1 MDMNVALKI
10 SAGVTGQQAVDQL
23 RTSMDRLS
31 GSANMIKG
39 AFAALGG
46 AAVLAG
52 FVGMIKGAIDTGDHL
67 FDLSQKTGIAVEDLD
82 ALGFA
87 AELNGSSLDQVSGAL
102 SKLSK
107 NMAEAAGGSK
117 EAIGVFKQFGISQAE
132 LKSGSVTL
140 TDAMARIAD
149 KIASMPDG
157 WQKTAAAQKAF
168 GKSAADIVPLL
179 NAGGDA
185 IRDAR
190 AQLEGYGALFTGG
203 FAAAADDFNDKMA
216 LMRRMAGALSLS
228 FAKELLPVM
237 SGFLQGLIDAKTR
250 VGDVAGDSSLAE
262 WASVAA
268 QGIAALVDVIKVAAQ
283 AVMAI
288 LGSFKAVWAD
298 IELGGS
304 FIAKG
309 PAAIFSQDARD
320 ELSGALAER
329 NKIVEEANQRY
340 VTLWKMNGSATFD
353 AVKAQMDKLKS
364 TMKDAGDSTKGKG
377 GLGGGFDFSAGKET
391 EFTKLKQQ
399 LEEQLSKTGEL
410 TKMQEIASLLET
422 KRFEDLDK
430 NQRKQLINLAKEIDS
445 KATLQKIDELNR
457 KEKGSIE
464 LLQLEGQKADMT
476 AREYEKLVAA
486 KKHQLE
492 VAEATKRMNEEDAAS
507 YRQVADALF
516 KTKQAV
522 EDLNYANSRTFGA
535 GAKRAFNEYLENIK
549 DVSKSVEQAF
559 GNAFKGIEDAL
570 VSFVMTGKLNFKSLA
585 LSIIQDMARILIQQQ
600 IMAPLMAATK
610 AAFGFADGGIM
621 TSGGPQP
628 LKKYANGGIAN
639 TPQLALFGE
648 GRMPEAYVPLPD
660 GRTIPVTMQ
669 GGTGTGSVN
678 NVTVNVS
685 VENAGEQVNNE
696 QGAGNL
702 GRVISNVVKAELINQ
717 KRPGGLLAA

>member
-23 RTSMDRLS
+23 RTTMDRLD
-31 GSANMIKG
+31 GSVTKIKG
-39 AFAALGG
+39 AFIALGG
-46 AAVLAG
+46 AAVLGG

-87 AELNGSSLDQVSGAL
+87 AELNGSSLEQVSGSLA
-102 SKLSK
+102 KLSK

-117 EAIGVFKQFGISQAE
+117 EAIGVFKQFGISQGE

-149 KIASMPDG
+149 KIAAMPDG

-168 GKSAADIVPLL
+168 GKGAAEIVPLL

-203 FAAAADDFNDKMA
+203 FAAASDEFNDKMA

-268 QGIAALVDVIKVAAQ
+268 QGIAALVDIIKVAAQ
-283 AVMAI
+283 AVVAI

-320 ELSGALAER
+320 ELSAALAER

-340 VTLWKMNGSATFD
+340 VTLWNMNGSATFD

-364 TMKDAGDSTKGKG
+364 TMKDASEATKPKG
-377 GLGGGFDFSAGKET
+377 AGGGFDFSAGKET

-410 TKMQEIASLLET
+410 TKMQEIQSLLET
-422 KRFEDLDK
+422 KRFEDLDAAQK
-430 NQRKQLINLAKEIDS
+430 KQLINLAKEIDS
-445 KATLQKIDELNR
+445 KTALRNGLQR
-457 KEKGSIE
+457 
-464 LLQLEGQKADMT
+464 
-476 AREYEKLVAA
+476 R
-486 KKHQLE
+486 
-492 VAEATKRMNEEDAAS
+492 
-507 YRQVADALF
+507 
-516 KTKQAV
+516 
-522 EDLNYANSRTFGA
+522 
-535 GAKRAFNEYLENIK
+535 
-549 DVSKSVEQAF
+549 
-559 GNAFKGIEDAL
+559 
-570 VSFVMTGKLNFKSLA
+570 
-585 LSIIQDMARILIQQQ
+585 
-600 IMAPLMAATK
+600 
-610 AAFGFADGGIM
+610 
-621 TSGGPQP
+621 
-628 LKKYANGGIAN
+628 
-639 TPQLALFGE
+639 
-648 GRMPEAYVPLPD
+648 
-660 GRTIPVTMQ
+660 
-669 GGTGTGSVN
+669 
-678 NVTVNVS
+678 
-685 VENAGEQVNNE
+685 
-696 QGAGNL
+696 
-702 GRVISNVVKAELINQ
+702 
-717 KRPGGLLAA
+717 

>member
-23 RTSMDRLS
+23 RTTMDRLD
-31 GSANMIKG
+31 GSVTKIKG
-39 AFAALGG
+39 AFIALGG
-46 AAVLAG
+46 AAVLGG
-52 FVGMIKGAIDTGDHL
+52 FVGMIKGAIDTGDKL

-87 AELNGSSLDQVSGAL
+87 AEQNGSNLEQVSGAL
-102 SKLSK
+102 AKLSK
-107 NMAEAAGGSK
+107 NMAEAAGGGK
-117 EAIGVFKQFGISQAE
+117 EAIGVFKQFGISQGE

-149 KIASMPDG
+149 KIGTMPDG
-157 WQKTAAAQKAF
+157 WEKTAAAQKAF
-168 GKSAADIVPLL
+168 GKSAAEIVPLL

-190 AQLEGYGALFTGG
+190 AQLEGYNALFTGG
-203 FAAAADDFNDKMA
+203 FAAASDEFNDKMA

-237 SGFLQGLIDAKTR
+237 SGFLQGLIDAKIR

-268 QGIAALVDVIKVAAQ
+268 QGIAALVDIIKVAAQ
-283 AVMAI
+283 AVVAI

-298 IELGGS
+298 IVLGGN

-320 ELSGALAER
+320 ELSAALDER
-329 NKIVEEANQRY
+329 NRIVEEANQRY
-340 VTLWKMNGSATFD
+340 VTLWTMNGSATFD

-364 TMKDAGDSTKGKG
+364 TMKDASEATKPKRTGR
-377 GLGGGFDFSAGKET
+377 FDFSEGKET

-410 TKMQEIASLLET
+410 TKMQEIQSLLET

-430 NQRKQLINLAKEIDS
+430 NQRKQLINLAKEIDG
-445 KATLQKIDELNR
+445 KVALQKINEMAR
-457 KEKGSIE
+457 KENAAIDMAR
-464 LLQLEGQKADMT
+464 LEGERINMT
-476 AREYEKLVAA
+476 TREYEKLVAE
-486 KKHQLE
+486 KKHNQE
-492 VAEATKRMNEEDAAS
+492 VTEATMRMNEEDANS
-507 YRQVADALF
+507 YRAVADALF
-516 KTKQAV
+516 KYKQSI
-522 EDLNYANSRTFGA
+522 EDVNYANSRTFGA

-549 DVSKSVEQAF
+549 DVSKTVEQAF

-600 IMAPLMAATK
+600 IMAPIMAATK

-621 TSGGPQP
+621 TSSGAMP
-628 LKKYANGGIAN
+628 LNKYANGGIAN
-639 TPQLALFGE
+639 SPQVALFGE

-669 GGTGTGSVN
+669 GGATAGSVN

-685 VENAGEQVNNE
+685 VENGGEQVKGE

-702 GRVISNVVKAELINQ
+702 GRIISNVVKQELINQ